1 MTIAREGVTRLGN
14 RTRLTNCF
22 NQYNINK
29 KQDRIYVDD
38 RQLWN
43 LGTERLK
50 GLLADLPVGTGLT
63 LTKLL
68 TRYRQSKEALAATV
82 AEVDAA
88 SVCRECGGQCC
99 LNGKYRMNAFD
110 SLACLAAQTT
120 TSAEFTQKPVC
131 PYGTDTGCTMGPE
144 LRPADCVLFICDA
157 VDQKLSPQARLN
169 FAAQEHILRECLHEA
184 SCLTGEELRTPLLLW
199 AKKSCV

>member
-1 MTIAREGVTRLGN
+1 
-14 RTRLTNCF
+14 
-22 NQYNINK
+22 
-29 KQDRIYVDD
+29 VDD

-50 GLLADLPVGTGLT
+50 GLLADLSATSGLT

-68 TRYRQSKEALAATV
+68 ARYRQSKEALAATV

-88 SVCRECGGQCC
+88 SVCSECRGQCC
-99 LNGKYRMNAFD
+99 LNGKYRINVFD
-110 SLACLAAQTT
+110 TLARLAAQAT
-120 TSAEFTQKPVC
+120 TSVEFTQKLVC
-131 PYGTDTGCTMGPE
+131 PYGTDTGCTMEPG

-169 FAAQEHILRECLHEA
+169 FAAQEHILRGCLHEA

-199 AKKSCV
+199 AEKSCV

>member
-1 MTIAREGVTRLGN
+1 M
-14 RTRLTNCF
+14 
-22 NQYNINK
+22 
-29 KQDRIYVDD
+29 DD

-43 LGTERLK
+43 LGTKRLK
-50 GLLADLPVGTGLT
+50 SLLADLSATSGLM

-99 LNGKYRMNAFD
+99 LNGKYRINVFD
-110 SLACLAAQTT
+110 ALACLAAQIT

-131 PYGTDTGCTMGPE
+131 PYGTDTGCTMGPG
-144 LRPADCVLFICDA
+144 LRPADCVLFVCDA
-157 VDQKLSPQARLN
+157 IDQKLSPQARLN
-169 FAAQEHILRECLHEA
+169 LAAQELILRECLHEA

-199 AKKSCV
+199 AVKNGAESKLRV